1 MVFEKVDSYWQ
12 IIREVSMN
20 RPRKHSDLKLAMGL
34 LAPSMLLLA
43 VLVLIPMLS
52 IFRSVFSICR

>member
-1 MVFEKVDSYWQ
+1 
-12 IIREVSMN
+12 MN

-52 IFRSVFSICR
+52 IFRSVFRYAAES

>member
-1 MVFEKVDSYWQ
+1 
-12 IIREVSMN
+12 MN

-43 VLVLIPMLS
+43 VLVLIQCFQYSDQFFDMPLNLTQTPFYRIKQLS
-52 IFRSVFSICR
+52 

>member
-1 MVFEKVDSYWQ
+1 
-12 IIREVSMN
+12 MN

-43 VLVLIPMLS
+43 VFS
-52 IFRSVFSICR
+52 ADSNAFQYSDQFFRYAAES